1 MIGTDKYS
9 YQSKLKAVDPT
20 AKLVMT
26 AASLALCLST
36 GGIAVSLFTITVFC
50 VLSARAGGT
59 QPSVFLRLMRAPLI
73 FLLIGTLPILFARF
87 TSWNGVLLGIR
98 IGADIY
104 GLSAQ
109 SIWHG
114 VELIARAMGCIA
126 SVYFTVLSTPITDLL
141 LALRRMHVPQLL
153 LELMELIYRFIFV
166 LYETANRIYTAQ
178 ASRLGYHG
186 LRRSF
191 HSLGELIST
200 VFLKA
205 YRKSNRIYISL
216 EARGYTGALTTLPPL
231 YASGKRIYAWCALLT
246 VGQFAIFILERSV
259 SPF

>member
-1 MIGTDKYS
+1 MLGTDKYS
-9 YQSKLKAVDPT
+9 YRSRLKSVDPT

-26 AASLALCLST
+26 AASLVLCLST
-36 GGIAVSLFTITVFC
+36 GSVAVSLLTITVFC

-59 QPSVFLRLMRAPLI
+59 PPSDFMRLMRAPLI

-87 TSWNGVLLGIR
+87 SSWEGVLIGMR
-98 IGADIY
+98 IGTGIY

-109 SIWHG
+109 SIWQG
-114 VELIARAMGCIA
+114 VELVARAMGCIA

-141 LALRRMHVPQLL
+141 LALRRMRVPQLF

-166 LYETANRIYTAQ
+166 LYETANRIHTAQ

-205 YRKSNRIYISL
+205 YRKSDRIYISL
-216 EARGYTGALTTLPPL
+216 EARGYTGVLTTLPPL
-231 YASGKRIYAWCALLT
+231 YESGKRIYVWCAWLT
-246 VGQFAIFILERSV
+246 VGQFAIFMLERSV
-259 SPF
+259 LPF